1 MYHTPNTFLREKKN
15 RSPTTPSK
23 LPQSFH
29 VANPVG
35 LAVHIFA
42 SPLRRQSACDP
53 PFSRARIHSRD
64 FFYFATREFVES
76 CRRGEGYR
84 VRERYMQLPR
94 PTALFGRRPGLVRR
108 GKTEVGAPMANHEP
122 SLPNGLPSTYQ
133 RLPCFEPQKARAHEG
148 PPNLLLIRAE
158 VPSGGAGDQGDGG
171 AWCVR
176 VVGCSPT
183 NGPNYDDAVC
193 SKILGDSY

>member
-122 SLPNGLPSTYQ
+122 SLPNGLPD
-133 RLPCFEPQKARAHEG
+133 P
-148 PPNLLLIRAE
+148 LLLHLSKATLFRAPE
-158 VPSGGAGDQGDGG
+158 STRTWGTAQPAAHPCRSSKWRRWRPRWW
-171 AWCVR
+171 WCL
-176 VVGCSPT
+176 
-183 NGPNYDDAVC
+183 VC
-193 SKILGDSY
+193 EGSWM